1 MRTGRPKKA
10 LTLSPENRERLE
22 SLAHRA
28 RSQPLLA
35 RRARVVLACAEGL
48 DNRTVARKL
57 RCLVAMVGKWRARFL
72 KAGLE
77 ALYDEPR
84 PGAPRTVSD
93 EQVEKVVI
101 QTLESTPRGETHWS
115 TRGLAKATGL
125 SRMTISRIWHAF
137 GLQPHRTDTFQL
149 SPDPQLIEKVRD
161 IVGLYMNPP
170 EHALVLCVDEKSQ
183 IQALDRT
190 QPLLPMQPGQL
201 ERGTHDYK
209 RNGTTSLFAALEL
222 KTNRVIG
229 QLHRRHRSLEFRK
242 FLDRI
247 ESQVPA
253 DLDVHLIV
261 DNYAT
266 HKTAI
271 IRKWFAKRP
280 RFHVHFTPTYGSWI
294 NLVERWFAELTHK
307 RIRRG
312 VFRSVQDLESAIREF
327 IDVHNEDPT
336 SFVWTRSADQILDS
350 IARYAQRTLAAHS
363 PALIA
368 RTTGTGDEQ
377 RVVKSTQECDLGMV
391 VIVFRSWRWDDAR
404 SGFGKKGCG
413 SRPRCCRWE

>member
-1 MRTGRPKKA
+1 MRTGRPKQPLI
-10 LTLSPENRERLE
+10 LTEEERERLE

-57 RCLVAMVGKWRARFL
+57 RASLGMVGKWRARFL
-72 KAGLE
+72 RERLE
-77 ALYDEPR
+77 GLYDEPR
-84 PGAPRTVSD
+84 PGAPRTVTD
-93 EQVEKVVI
+93 AQVEQVVV

-137 GLQPHRTDTFQL
+137 GLQPHRTDTFKL
-149 SPDPQLIEKVRD
+149 SPDPLLIEKVRD
-161 IVGLYMNPP
+161 IVGLYIHPP

-183 IQALDRT
+183 IQALDRP
-190 QPLLPMQPGQL
+190 QPLLPMRPGQL
-201 ERGTHDYK
+201 ERRTHDYK
-209 RNGTTSLFAALEL
+209 RHGTTSLFAALEL
-222 KTNRVIG
+222 KTSRVIG
-229 QLHRRHRSLEFRK
+229 QLHRRHRSVEFRK

-247 ESQVPA
+247 EAHVPA
-253 DLDVHLIV
+253 GLDIHLIL
-261 DNYAT
+261 DNYGT

-294 NLVERWFAELTHK
+294 NLVERWFAELTNK

-312 VFRSVQDLESAIREF
+312 VFRSLQDLEAAIREY

-336 SFVWTRSADQILDS
+336 PFVWTKSADQILAS
-350 IARYAQRTLAAHS
+350 MARYAQRTLAAH
-363 PALIA
+363 PA
-368 RTTGTGDEQ
+368 
-377 RVVKSTQECDLGMV
+377 
-391 VIVFRSWRWDDAR
+391 
-404 SGFGKKGCG
+404 
-413 SRPRCCRWE
+413 